1 MAGTGA
7 ALAAGVLAGC
17 SGGGGGDGDGD
28 GGGGGGGGDGD
39 GDGGGGGGDGDGDG
53 GGGGGGESVD
63 DVPSAMDDYLSDARL
78 YDGTVLDLT
87 GSDEVVVDVGAGDVG
102 FAFDPAA
109 LRVAAGTTVRWEW
122 TGTGGAH
129 NVAAASESA
138 TDFDSGSA
146 VDSAEE
152 TFEHTFDEPGVQL
165 YYCTPHR
172 MNGMLGG
179 IDVVE

>member
-17 SGGGGGDGDGD
+17 SGGGD
-28 GGGGGGGGDGD
+28 GGG

-53 GGGGGGESVD
+53 GGGGGGGVGGESVD